1 MRPRGG
7 AAVAVV
13 AALACAQR
21 SAAWY
26 LPGVAPKVRGVQRA
40 RWTARGAA
48 VCASLRVF

>member
-7 AAVAVV
+7 AAAAVV

-26 LPGVAPKVRGVQRA
+26 LPGVAPKVRGEQQR
-40 RWTARGAA
+40 GGA
-48 VCASLRVF
+48 VCASASFF